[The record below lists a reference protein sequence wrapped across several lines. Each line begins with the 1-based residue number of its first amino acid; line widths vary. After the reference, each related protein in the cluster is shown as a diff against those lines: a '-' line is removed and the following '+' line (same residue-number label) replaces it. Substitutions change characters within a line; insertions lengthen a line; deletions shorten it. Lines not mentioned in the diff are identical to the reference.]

1 MRLPKNGLKVLPVQ
15 TLTRTRQQIR
25 ERVQANE
32 FAELNR
38 FFDALQAHWQQA
50 PPGDYPAYLEAVQG
64 HMLVDWDVDGSKA
77 LTQRLKA
84 WIDACPKAYHPH
96 VAMGF
101 HCFNRACHIRG
112 TLAANEVADE
122 RWLAA
127 ELACEMAVA
136 HFLRAME
143 RCAQPVAAVIGMLQ
157 ISAHFREPGWL
168 VELFDGQ
175 AARFRAS
182 AHADVEVQEAAAPL
196 LVKQGL
202 APLVELP
209 QVLPACLSARLAAEQ
224 GCAEQYWL
232 RHALAWFPDCF
243 EAIEAYAS
251 YLTPRWGGSYQAI
264 DALANGPLCLRWT
277 EMQRNAIRW
286 LALEDQFWVP
296 QPNQLRQVAV
306 WQRTFE
312 QWTHRELR
320 PKERATLLA
329 RRAAFRCISLQDFA
343 GAMRDF
349 DTCVELYPDQ
359 GFVPTIGE
367 PFRSFVCLV
376 LFHGVQDD
384 KQAFRTAIERLCDN
398 RRQAAACAL
407 RAVGHQFGLWGFSQS
422 AKLAAR
428 WLHAAVKRQ
437 CGREGLGFDVLE
449 VPRLLWAA
457 KQYDAAYYLYKGC
470 ADGKLPDAAAS
481 LYALHCGRL
490 GETPEQF
497 VDAAAAKHWLLCAA
511 QSGSQMAKYDLACQR
526 MRSREDLS
534 ERSAMLTVRR
544 LLLDCLGN
552 EELDAHARLQVAILQ
567 RKFGD
572 PRERAEAVAYLL
584 DLVEYPDCGVAGR
597 ACAELGLA
605 WMHGQGTRKQSR
617 FAAIEWVNRG
627 VALQP
632 GDSAIEGIQAEIR
645 NSHNLFK
652 TLFTVCGAALFRG
665 DLQASELPPKL
676 SNPAPDRLRASA

>member
-1 MRLPKNGLKVLPVQ
+1 VQ

-25 ERVQANE
+25 ERVQAKE

-38 FFDALQAHWQQA
+38 FFDSLQAHWQQA
-50 PPGDYPAYLEAVQG
+50 PPGECPAYLEAVQG

-84 WIDACPKAYHPH
+84 WIDACPKAYHPQ

-112 TLAANEVADE
+112 TLAANEVSQE

-127 ELACEMAVA
+127 EQACEMATG

-143 RCAQPVAAVIGMLQ
+143 RCAQPVAAAIGMLQ

-175 AARFRAS
+175 AARFRPS

-196 LVKQGL
+196 LVKYGL

-209 QVLPACLSARLAAEQ
+209 QVLPSCLSARLPAEQ
-224 GCAEQYWL
+224 ETTQHYWL
-232 RHALAWFPDCF
+232 RHTLAWFPGCF

-251 YLTPRWGGSYQAI
+251 YLTPRWGGSYAAI
-264 DALANGPLCLRWT
+264 DAVASGPLCLGWN

-286 LALEDQFWVP
+286 LALEDQFWLP
-296 QPNQLRQVAV
+296 QAAQSQEIAK
-306 WQRTFE
+306 WQRVFE
-312 QWTHRELR
+312 HWLQRELR
-320 PKERATLLA
+320 HRERATLLA
-329 RRAAFRCISLQDFA
+329 RRGALRCVSLHDYA
-343 GAMRDF
+343 GALRDF
-349 DTCVELYPDQ
+349 VASVDLYPDQ
-359 GFVPTIGE
+359 GFVPAIGE

-384 KQAFRTAIERLCDN
+384 TQAFRIAIERLCDN

-422 AKLAAR
+422 AEQAHT

-457 KQYDAAYYLYKGC
+457 KQYEAAYFLYKQC
-470 ADGKLPDAAAS
+470 AEWKLPDAAAS

-490 GETPEQF
+490 DNTPERYIN
-497 VDAAAAKHWLLCAA
+497 AGTAEHWLLCAA
-511 QSGSQMAKYDLACQR
+511 ESGSQMAKYDLACQR
-526 MRSREDLS
+526 MRSHEDLS
-534 ERSAMLTVRR
+534 ERSAMLAVRR

-552 EELDAHARLQVAILQ
+552 EELDARARLQVAILQ

-584 DLVEYPDCGVAGR
+584 ELVEYPDSGLAGR
-597 ACAELGLA
+597 ASAELGLA

-617 FAAIEWVNRG
+617 FAAIEWANRA
-627 VALQP
+627 VALLP
-632 GDSAIEGIQAEIR
+632 GDLVIESIQAEIR

-665 DLQASELPPKL
+665 DLQASELPPKVN
-676 SNPAPDRLRASA
+676 SPAHDRLRASA